1 MFVAAKKSFHNK
13 GMLTK
18 WNTFRLSTEYLRFAD
33 LTTVNENFEFHLEI
47 VVIRFT
53 FKKSLQLLRCL
64 KYVIEKSFKSLPENV

>member
-33 LTTVNENFEFHLEI
+33 LTTVNENFKFDLEI
-47 VVIRFT
+47 VAIRFT
-53 FKKSLQLLRCL
+53 IKKGHFH
-64 KYVIEKSFKSLPENV
+64 VIVNPVSC